1 VQNGILP
8 LLERKKVTVMLISEA
23 LEGKL
28 VKSSKGQG
36 IIQFADLRND
46 VYTREGVYAYACKV
60 RPTYNPNV
68 HKFVPADFYT
78 TVYVAVDSE

>member
-1 VQNGILP
+1 
-8 LLERKKVTVMLISEA
+8 MLISEA

-28 VKSSKGQG
+28 VKTSKGQG

-46 VYTREGVYAYACKV
+46 VHTKEGVFAYACKV

-78 TVYVAVDSE
+78 TVYVGVDNE

>member
-1 VQNGILP
+1 
-8 LLERKKVTVMLISEA
+8 MLISQA

-36 IIQFADLRND
+36 IIQFADLRKDICGLEEN
-46 VYTREGVYAYACKV
+46 VFAYACKV
-60 RPTYNPNV
+60 RPTYNPSI

-78 TVYVAVDSE
+78 TVYVAVDEE